1 MTQIEDEI
9 KMKKTKIEELRQEL
23 ALLDSMRKE

>member
-9 KMKKTKIEELRQEL
+9 KMKKTKIEELKQEL
-23 ALLDSMRKE
+23 ALLDSIRKE